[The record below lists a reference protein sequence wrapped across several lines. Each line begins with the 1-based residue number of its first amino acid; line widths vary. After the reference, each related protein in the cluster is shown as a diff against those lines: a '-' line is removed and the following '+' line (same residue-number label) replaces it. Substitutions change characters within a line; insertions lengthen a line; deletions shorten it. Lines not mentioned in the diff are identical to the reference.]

1 MKKTTILVFTILLGM
16 MTLVS
21 CDSSSNDSMAK
32 LKYTFDVTKTG
43 NQTKAKTSASSPAVM
58 AAADVQFSS
67 GYITIRE
74 IVFDGDLGDGSSVS
88 ITHEQVARI
97 DVATGNTTPS
107 LETVQI
113 PAGTYSSVYLG
124 IELQD
129 VNDEPQ
135 MVIEG
140 TFTDSTGTDVPLRFE
155 FNSGEVFEAE
165 AAQAE
170 VTEARVATAQITF
183 DPVFWFSDVTSQQL
197 HDAGRSS
204 DGTIVISET
213 SNADIFDG
221 VADKLDVA
229 TQATFK

>member
-1 MKKTTILVFTILLGM
+1 MKKMTIAIFAILM
-16 MTLVS
+16 SAMTLVS
-21 CDSSSNDSMAK
+21 CDSNDPMGEVR
-32 LKYTFDVTKTG
+32 YTFNINKSGT
-43 NQTKAKTSASSPAVM
+43 QAKAKTSESSPTVM

-74 IVFDGDLGDGSSVS
+74 IVFDGDLGGGGSVS
-88 ITHEQVARI
+88 ITHEQEARI

-107 LETVQI
+107 LDAVQI
-113 PAGTYSSVYLG
+113 PAGTYLSVNLG

-135 MVIEG
+135 MVIDG
-140 TFTDSTGTDVPLRFE
+140 TYTDGTGTDVPLRFE

-170 VTEARVATAQITF
+170 VSENRVATAQITF
-183 DPVFWFSDVTSQQL
+183 DPVFWFSDV
-197 HDAGRSS
+197 SS
-204 DGTIVISET
+204 EELDNASRNANGVIVISET
-213 SNADIFDG
+213 SNAEIFSN

-229 TQATFK
+229 TEATFQ